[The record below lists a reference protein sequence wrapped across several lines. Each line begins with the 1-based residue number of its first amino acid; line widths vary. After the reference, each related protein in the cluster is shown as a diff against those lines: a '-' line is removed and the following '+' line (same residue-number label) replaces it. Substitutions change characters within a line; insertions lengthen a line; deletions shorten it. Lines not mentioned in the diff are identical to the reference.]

1 MKRMFRKIRHR
12 ICRDIYYA
20 DWCPIENRKN
30 YKQIAVNVIA
40 CFGLCF
46 TAISIFLALFLV
58 C

>member
-1 MKRMFRKIRHR
+1 MKRMFRRIRRR

-46 TAISIFLALFLV
+46 TAISIFLALFLM